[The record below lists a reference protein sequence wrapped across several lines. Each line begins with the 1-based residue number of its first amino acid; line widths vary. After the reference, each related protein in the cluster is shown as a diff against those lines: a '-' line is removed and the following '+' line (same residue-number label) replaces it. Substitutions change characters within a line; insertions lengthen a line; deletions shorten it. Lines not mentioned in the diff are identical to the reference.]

1 VEQFLDSLKG
11 ASAFET
17 WRTLPGNAEGEADD
31 FLASLVGAQGPQGA
45 KGDTGLQG
53 PQGPQG
59 AKGDTGLQGPQGPEG
74 PKGDPGPVMSTVGHL
89 LYVDDGASGIA
100 HLSYRLDT
108 PVALQD
114 LDLTFFQEKVHG
126 SGSFGA
132 NVILGVDADG
142 DGAYE
147 ADDLGWHLGA
157 SAVTP
162 GPLDGDSFVE
172 MDALSPGTVKI
183 DAPAVQQWYSPTVAG
198 NGHADGGGCEY
209 DQSLAAFAANCS
221 TDRVQATSKVHVVRF
236 AIGGNSAWQDL
247 ALRVTAPLIAGR
259 PSAGLFEG

>member
-1 VEQFLDSLKG
+1 
-11 ASAFET
+11 
-17 WRTLPGNAEGEADD
+17 
-31 FLASLVGAQGPQGA
+31 
-45 KGDTGLQG
+45 
-53 PQGPQG
+53 
-59 AKGDTGLQGPQGPEG
+59 
-74 PKGDPGPVMSTVGHL
+74 MSTVGHL
-89 LYVDDGASGIA
+89 LYVDDASGIA